1 MGLKARNIPGIK
13 GQRFALEILTRSVLA
28 LRAALRVRLP
38 VSPLTPCILQIPN
51 AWTPM
56 NWSCSRKAVKGR
68 GIPQPNGRGYAA
80 KALDSLED
88 AHAPGIAGGCRP
100 KAVKHPP
107 GVPSG
112 ERCINRCAP
121 DNSGTMSARTRPSA
135 DAGPAGRPRRGLP
148 EGPSETPSGEE
159 SRPEGRHPGRRGES
173 RFFPRPPAPW
183 GWGGGWKNRIEYGFL
198 LAPQNEATM
207 RR

>member
-1 MGLKARNIPGIK
+1 
-13 GQRFALEILTRSVLA
+13 
-28 LRAALRVRLP
+28 
-38 VSPLTPCILQIPN
+38 
-51 AWTPM
+51 M

-121 DNSGTMSARTRPSA
+121 DNWGTMSERTRPSA

-148 EGPSETPSGEE
+148 EGPSETLSGEE
-159 SRPEGRHPGRRGES
+159 AVGRRPPRATG
-173 RFFPRPPAPW
+173 RKKVFPLPPRPL
-183 GWGGGWKNRIEYGFL
+183 GLGGWVEKPY
-198 LAPQNEATM
+198 
-207 RR
+207 

>member
-1 MGLKARNIPGIK
+1 MD
-13 GQRFALEILTRSVLA
+13 
-28 LRAALRVRLP
+28 
-38 VSPLTPCILQIPN
+38 
-51 AWTPM
+51 
-56 NWSCSRKAVKGR
+56 WSCSRKAVKGR

-121 DNSGTMSARTRPSA
+121 DNWGTMSERTRPSA

-148 EGPSETPSGEE
+148 EGLSETLSGEE
-159 SRPEGRHPGRRGES
+159 AVGRR
-173 RFFPRPPAPW
+173 PRAM
-183 GWGGGWKNRIEYGFL
+183 G
-198 LAPQNEATM
+198 
-207 RR
+207 